1 MSLLHATVASLR
13 GLAETSHGIYDTFE
27 KDSRSLENQIA
38 TQLGAMGHFQGHQT
52 KVSSLQRR
60 IDKGRGQMQALSDRL
75 DAVRSR
81 VERWERADRQWQER
95 TRKRLKIIWSVMS
108 VAVLVLVVLLWTV
121 SSSSGS
127 EGRERDVPADELGR
141 KISILEPLNAS
152 DSLQPPG
159 QDRAEGQARILWKTP
174 VGGTDRLRVFDEL

>member
-1 MSLLHATVASLR
+1 
-13 GLAETSHGIYDTFE
+13 
-27 KDSRSLENQIA
+27 
-38 TQLGAMGHFQGHQT
+38 
-52 KVSSLQRR
+52 
-60 IDKGRGQMQALSDRL
+60 MQALSDRL

-127 EGRERDVPADELGR
+127 EGRERDVPVDELGR

-152 DSLQPPG
+152 DSLPPPG

-174 VGGTDRLRVFDEL
+174 VRGTDRLRVFDEL